1 VNSTQFGKLLAYP
14 VDGQIYAQPLYMTG
28 LSINGGTHDVVFVET
43 QNNSVYAFDADAT
56 SSQTAQ
62 TFWKVNLGH
71 FVYKG
76 DLYGVN
82 PNVGILSTPVIDAT
96 TNTLYLV
103 VETSNTGPNG
113 TPFFFMPSM

>member
-1 VNSTQFGKLLAYP
+1 

-96 TNTLYLV
+96 TNTLYLWWKPR
-103 VETSNTGPNG
+103 TRDRTAHRFS
-113 TPFFFMPSM
+113 FMPSM